1 MADFSHS
8 FSVPKPIDQVW
19 ATMTQLDQVLPM
31 VPDASVVDGS
41 GKKVTAQI
49 KIRLGSMTM
58 QYTGPAEIIEQND
71 GAKSAVMTAQARE
84 KGGQGNAQARVAI
97 QLTSAGGSTNGT
109 LKSSINVTGKAAQM
123 GEGMVGPV
131 TDALISGFTANL
143 AKM

>member
-1 MADFSHS
+1 MDFNHS

-19 ATMTQLDQVLPM
+19 AIMTSLDKVIPM
-31 VPDASVVDGS
+31 VPDASCVSGS
-41 GKKVTAQI
+41 GKNITAQI
-49 KIRLGSMTM
+49 KMRLGSMTM
-58 QYTGPAEIIEQND
+58 QYTGPAEIVEQND
-71 GAKSAVMTAQARE
+71 ASHRAVMTAQARE
-84 KGGQGNAQARVAI
+84 KGGQGNASARVEV

-131 TDALISGFTANL
+131 TDALINGFAANL